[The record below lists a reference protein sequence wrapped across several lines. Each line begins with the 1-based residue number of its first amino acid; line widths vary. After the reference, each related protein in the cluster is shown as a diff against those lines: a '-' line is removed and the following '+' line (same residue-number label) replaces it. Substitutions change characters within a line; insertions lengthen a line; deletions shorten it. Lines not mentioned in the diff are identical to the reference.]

1 MMDEIKKPAMILS
14 VANTVGLFAVYK
26 LLLAKIEV
34 QDEATREVRKSV
46 ASLVNQVA
54 KLQKDFKVNMSTFD
68 RLGEELK
75 TCNDQLSE
83 ISEKSDNKT
92 LQRAFNKELNDIILN
107 LKDQGIDVTS
117 KRKKKNKNYNGGK
130 VVGGGNCGGNGV
142 GVSSNRESG
151 LAKERR
157 YQTYDTD
164 DDVDE
169 DDLSSAL
176 SSDESEKEKK
186 HKKKN
191 KNRKE
196 LHGRATQQGNIV
208 SSTECSDEAERIVK
222 ELREQ
227 EKTNI

>member
-46 ASLVNQVA
+46 ASLVNQVN
-54 KLQKDFKVNMSTFD
+54 KLQKDFKANMSTFD
-68 RLGEELK
+68 RLEEELK

-117 KRKKKNKNYNGGK
+117 KRKKRNKNYNGGK
-130 VVGGGNCGGNGV
+130 VVGGG
-142 GVSSNRESG
+142 VSSNRETG
-151 LAKERR
+151 IAKDRR
-157 YQTYDTD
+157 YHTYETD